1 MATGADGT
9 VTQQF
14 SMYPV
19 SPLCLLPRC
28 PLPPFFNEAGRVAAS
43 APAVGGHRVNP
54 ARLLPLTPSSA
65 SASGLL
71 TAAGLVQEGD
81 EEGGEVTGGADTP
94 GFHPPAQQNELYHT
108 PLDT

>member
-1 MATGADGT
+1 MFVAT
-9 VTQQF
+9 
-14 SMYPV
+14 
-19 SPLCLLPRC
+19 LPS
-28 PLPPFFNEAGRVAAS
+28 PPFFNEAGRVAAS

-54 ARLLPLTPSSA
+54 ARLPPLTPSSA

-71 TAAGLVQEGD
+71 TAAGLVREGD